1 MQKIFVSY
9 HFSDDFDSPDRHLA
23 NRVEGLLRS
32 HGLEFATGAA
42 LGGGPLT
49 DEVRRLIEES
59 DALIALMTRR
69 EQLANGGWTTHQ
81 WVQDEYGHARGRNMR
96 AIALIESG
104 VETGGMYQQN
114 EYIPYDPGD
123 SLTAFL
129 RLSAT
134 LGIWKKESG
143 RQLKLKIQPDQIALD
158 YGTNAEW
165 RYRFY
170 SNGAYSDWQETA
182 LSREPGGCFLDLP
195 NVPDGALIQVQTH
208 SNAGRAESINTPQ
221 WVSVDLEEG

>member
-1 MQKIFVSY
+1 MQKVFVSF
-9 HFSDDFDSPDRHLA
+9 HFSDDFDSPDRQLA

-32 HGLEFATGAA
+32 HGLDLSSGAA

-49 DEVRRLIEES
+49 DKVRKLIEES

-69 EQLANGGWTTHQ
+69 EQLANGEWTTHP
-81 WVQDEYGHARGRNMR
+81 WVQDEYGHARGKNMR
-96 AIALIESG
+96 AIALIETG
-104 VETGGMYQQN
+104 VAMGGMYQQN
-114 EYIPYDPGD
+114 EYIPYNSAD

-134 LGIWKKESG
+134 LGVWKEESG
-143 RQLKLKIQPDQIALD
+143 RLVKLKIQPDQIALD
-158 YGTNAEW
+158 YGTDAEW

-170 SNGAYSDWQETA
+170 SSGAYSNWQEIP

-195 NVPDGALIQVQTH
+195 NVPDGALIQIQTR
-208 SNAGRAESINTPQ
+208 SNAGLAESINTPQ
-221 WVSVDLEEG
+221 WVYVDLEEK